1 MPDRDELEKLYR
13 ANYRTVWNICL
24 TFLRNA
30 SDVEDAVQDTF
41 IRLAQ
46 SKKRFHDD
54 DGAKAW
60 LIAVAKNVCRDELR
74 KKRRSDLPL
83 EEERCGAAAM
93 SEPDETLEAV
103 RSLSEKYRIPI
114 YLFYYEGLSTAQI
127 ARLTGRREPTVRSD
141 LSRGRNELRRI
152 LERSK

>member
-1 MPDRDELEKLYR
+1 MYITDGSSSMNVL
-13 ANYRTVWNICL
+13 NSS
-24 TFLRNA
+24 NA
-30 SDVEDAVQDTF
+30 FV
-41 IRLAQ
+41 RLAL
-46 SKKRFHDD
+46 SKKRFPDD
-54 DGAKAW
+54 EGAKAW

-74 KKRRSDLPL
+74 RKRRSDLPL
-83 EEERCGAAAM
+83 EEERCGSAETP
-93 SEPDETLEAV
+93 EPDETLEAV

-127 ARLTGRREPTVRSD
+127 ARLTGRRESTVRSD